1 MKLGCSTILFGEYS
15 LEQALDGIAK
25 AGYSMIELCG
35 RPGMAPH
42 VEIGK
47 PTSYYREIRDQIE
60 SRGLAIESMAGN
72 GGISLSSDEFPRV
85 LEAANLL
92 GAPMIAE
99 GAGGKA
105 PMVEDESF
113 SAEYE
118 AGLQGVL
125 DIWNHAGE
133 QATEYGI
140 KLTMKPHVGTAV
152 YSKQTIL
159 KAAQG
164 LNLDQ
169 IGFNYDPSHI
179 WRSGPDADPVAT
191 LKAVKPYVYTL
202 RIRDNRDSHER
213 PIGPVE
219 NQIPGKG
226 AMPLPAIAAV
236 MKTVS
241 RAPCATLEIVGTH
254 KGRGWALE
262 DVQRVVE
269 EAIAYLKPLF
279 E

>member
-15 LEQALDGIAK
+15 LDEALDGIAQ
-25 AGYSMIELCG
+25 AGYKYIELCA

-42 VEIGK
+42 VEMGQ
-47 PTSYYREIRDQIE
+47 PASYYREVRDKIA
-60 SRGLAIESMAGN
+60 SRGLAIESLAGN

-85 LEAANLL
+85 LEAANLM
-92 GAPMIAE
+92 GAPRIAE

-105 PMVEDESF
+105 PMVEDEGF
-113 SAEYE
+113 TAEYE

-133 QATEYGI
+133 QAAEYGI
-140 KLTMKPHVGTAV
+140 KLTMKPHVGTAI
-152 YSKQTIL
+152 YSQDTIL

-191 LKAVKPYVYTL
+191 LEAVKPYVYTL
-202 RIRDNRDSHER
+202 RIRDNRASHER

-226 AMPLPAIAAV
+226 AMPLAEIAEV
-236 MKTVS
+236 MKTVE

-262 DVQRVVE
+262 DVQRVVD
-269 EAIAYLKPLF
+269 EAIAHLKPLF

>member
-15 LEQALDGIAK
+15 LDEALDGIAK
-25 AGYSMIELCG
+25 AGYKYIELCG

-42 VEIGK
+42 VEMRQ
-47 PTSYYREIRDQIE
+47 PASYYREVRDKIE
-60 SRGLAIESMAGN
+60 SRGLAIESLAGN
-72 GGISLSSDEFPRV
+72 GGISMTSDEFPRV
-85 LEAANLL
+85 LEAASLM

-99 GAGGKA
+99 GSGGKS
-105 PMVEDESF
+105 PMVEDEGF
-113 SAEYE
+113 TAEYE

-133 QATEYGI
+133 QAAEYGI
-140 KLTMKPHVGTAV
+140 KLTMKPHVGTAI
-152 YSKQTIL
+152 YSQATIL

-164 LNLDQ
+164 LNLEQ

-191 LKAVKPYVYTL
+191 LEAVKQYVYTL
-202 RIRDNRDSHER
+202 RIRDNRASHER

-236 MKTVS
+236 MKTIS

-262 DVQRVVE
+262 DVQRVVD